1 VSPAWKREKPT
12 PLIFHNHSLMPLTN
26 HGDSSTW
33 TWGCSLTHSCSSLT
47 EGSTAEAQRCVV
59 ACNVP
64 IPTSILPIS
73 RQPFL
78 LCKRRIDAHND
89 SSTPTGLVSLLP
101 NLDRVLRLLAKP
113 RKLARHNQHSRHI
126 LAYTLLFLLAFL
138 LAGLLSKCV
147 VGVHP
152 GRDGYCHNGGTFRL

>member
-1 VSPAWKREKPT
+1 
-12 PLIFHNHSLMPLTN
+12 MPLTN

-78 LCKRRIDAHND
+78 LFA
-89 SSTPTGLVSLLP
+89 
-101 NLDRVLRLLAKP
+101 
-113 RKLARHNQHSRHI
+113 
-126 LAYTLLFLLAFL
+126 
-138 LAGLLSKCV
+138 
-147 VGVHP
+147 VG
-152 GRDGYCHNGGTFRL
+152 